1 MPEKFARVGPVD
13 PSRVDAPI
21 KAVLDA
27 QRQKWGGPL
36 LNHLLY
42 ARRPSI
48 FRGVRAMW
56 SGIDASGLIDGNLQ
70 ALINRRVASWN
81 GCEF

>member
-1 MPEKFARVGPVD
+1 MARIANVKVEETDKYITSVLEAQEKT
-13 PSRVDAPI
+13 
-21 KAVLDA
+21 
-27 QRQKWGGPL
+27 WGAPL

-48 FRGVRAMW
+48 FRGARAMW
-56 SGIDASGLIDGNLQ
+56 GGIEASGLIVASLR
-70 ALINRRVASWN
+70 ALINRRVASLN

>member
-1 MPEKFARVGPVD
+1 MARISNVNIEETD
-13 PSRVDAPI
+13 KYISS
-21 KAVLDA
+21 VLEA
-27 QRQKWGGPL
+27 QRNTWGGPL

-48 FRGVRAMW
+48 FRGARAMW
-56 SGIDASGLIDGNLQ
+56 VGIEASGLIEASLR
-70 ALINRRVASWN
+70 ALINRRVAFLN

>member
-1 MPEKFARVGPVD
+1 MARIPDADVD
-13 PSRVDAPI
+13 TAERYVRQ
-21 KAVLDA
+21 VLQA
-27 QRQKWGGPL
+27 QQEKWGAPL

-48 FRGVRAMW
+48 FRGARAMW
-56 SGIDASGLIDGNLQ
+56 AGIDSSGLIPDDLK
-70 ALINRRVASWN
+70 ALVNRRVAFLN